1 MTNASGYGHDDTQ
14 QAEFVLTGEADLPP
28 PPAVP
33 PVSSMKQALL
43 TRLVLMAQRYRQ
55 EGQMRQA
62 TEMFWALIKD
72 YPDTPE
78 SETAKAELL
87 KLAEGHERAG
97 NLHMARGMYEQL
109 MELED

>member
-1 MTNASGYGHDDTQ
+1 MTNETGYDKNDTP
-14 QAEFVLTGEADLPP
+14 QAEFFLTGDVGT
-28 PPAVP
+28 PAA
-33 PVSSMKQALL
+33 PVSNMKQMLL
-43 TRLVLMAQRYRQ
+43 TRLVLMAQRYRN

-62 TEMFWALIKD
+62 TEMFWGLIKD

-97 NLHMARGMYEQL
+97 NLHMARSMYEQL

>member
-1 MTNASGYGHDDTQ
+1 MTDATETQ
-14 QAEFVLTGEADLPP
+14 NGDALQAEFVLSD
-28 PPAVP
+28 AVAASASP
-33 PVSSMKQALL
+33 MKQALL

-55 EGQMRQA
+55 QGQMRQA
-62 TEMFWALIKD
+62 TEMFWTLIKD
-72 YPDTPE
+72 YPETPE
-78 SETAKAELL
+78 SEVAKAELL

>member
-1 MTNASGYGHDDTQ
+1 MTNDTGYANSETP
-14 QAEFVLTGEADLPP
+14 QAEFFLTGDAGT
-28 PPAVP
+28 PAA
-33 PVSSMKQALL
+33 PVSSMKQLLL
-43 TRLVLMAQRYRQ
+43 TRLVLMAQRYCQ

-62 TEMFWALIKD
+62 TEMFWALIKY

>member
-1 MTNASGYGHDDTQ
+1 MTQETEHANSDTLQ
-14 QAEFVLTGEADLPP
+14 TATPDT
-28 PPAVP
+28 PAT
-33 PVSSMKQALL
+33 PVTSMKQMLL

-62 TEMFWALIKD
+62 TEMFWGLIKD

-78 SETAKAELL
+78 SEVAKAELL
-87 KLAEGHERAG
+87 KLAEDHERAG
-97 NLHMARGMYEQL
+97 NMHMARGMYEQL

>member
-1 MTNASGYGHDDTQ
+1 MTNETGYGNSDTQ
-14 QAEFVLTGEADLPP
+14 QAEFFLAGEVGAPQ
-28 PPAVP
+28 A
-33 PVSSMKQALL
+33 PVSKMKQALL
-43 TRLVLMAQRYRQ
+43 TRLVLMAQRYCQ
-55 EGQMRQA
+55 EGQVRQA

-87 KLAEGHERAG
+87 KLAEGHERVG

>member
-1 MTNASGYGHDDTQ
+1 MTNAIGYGNSDAQ
-14 QAEFVLTGEADLPP
+14 QAEFVLTGDADA
-28 PPAVP
+28 PAA
-33 PVSSMKQALL
+33 PVSSMKQMLL
-43 TRLVLMAQRYRQ
+43 TRLVLMAQRYRN

-62 TEMFWALIKD
+62 TEMFWGLIKD

-78 SETAKAELL
+78 SEVAKAELL

-109 MELED
+109 MELEED